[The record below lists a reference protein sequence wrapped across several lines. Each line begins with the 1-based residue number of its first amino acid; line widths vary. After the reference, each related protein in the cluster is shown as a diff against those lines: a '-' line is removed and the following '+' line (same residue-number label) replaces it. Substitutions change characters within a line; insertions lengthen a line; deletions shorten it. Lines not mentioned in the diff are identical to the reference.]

1 MWHHYRLGA
10 GSERTERKKETKSFG
25 LGAACGIVRPKGD
38 GAKGALSPRQKS
50 TTQAA
55 GVPDQKESSLFYR
68 SE

>member
-1 MWHHYRLGA
+1 VRHNYRLGA
-10 GSERTERKKETKSFG
+10 WSERTEIKKETKSFG

-38 GAKGALSPRQKS
+38 GQEGLCPLRQKS

-55 GVPDQKESSLFYR
+55 GDTDQKESSLFYR